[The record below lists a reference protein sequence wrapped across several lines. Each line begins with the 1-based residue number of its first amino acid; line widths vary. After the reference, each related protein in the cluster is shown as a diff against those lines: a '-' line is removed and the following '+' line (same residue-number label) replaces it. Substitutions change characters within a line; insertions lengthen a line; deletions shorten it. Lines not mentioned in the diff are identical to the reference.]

1 MACGARTLE
10 DTEIQ
15 NLKKR
20 QVALLEKISCLA
32 LRFYA
37 DELAYLEARQASVLN
52 QVSTLQRILDCE
64 FPQCGRTGDL
74 PGCHQEVHTSKERRV
89 DDGKGDGVPCQND
102 IDLSAELG
110 GIGSYVQTRLTRILT
125 NAGASFLFKRVPAD
139 YYGRSFE
146 ERRDLLGASS
156 IDHLCKS
163 IVMVNTQAP
172 DSVKDCSDRNN
183 SKYYLIVIQ
192 YTARLNAEKVRQF
205 VYSLNNGKL
214 PKKKINMRLAP
225 EAESNALTGFEHN
238 AVTPFGMLTNI
249 PVILSDAI
257 VRLQPEYFWLGG
269 GEVDLKLGIRTQ
281 DFIRIL
287 NPFIA
292 DCLY

>member
-1 MACGARTLE
+1 MASGGQVLE
-10 DTEIQ
+10 DSEI
-15 NLKKR
+15 LKLKER
-20 QVALLEKISCLA
+20 QESLLEKISCLC
-32 LRFYA
+32 LRFCA
-37 DELAYLEARQASVLN
+37 DELVSLETRQASILN
-52 QVSTLQRILDCE
+52 QLCSLEQRLDSAIPELGLRGPPSCNQNFKLFE
-64 FPQCGRTGDL
+64 
-74 PGCHQEVHTSKERRV
+74 ERHFRN
-89 DDGKGDGVPCQND
+89 GGGDGSACQNKTY
-102 IDLSAELG
+102 SPSELY
-110 GIGSYVQTRLTRILT
+110 GSRSDVETRLTRILT
-125 NAGASFLFKRVPAD
+125 TTGATFLFKRVPAD
-139 YYGRSFE
+139 YYERSFL

-163 IVMVNTQAP
+163 IVMVNSQAP
-172 DSVKDCSDRNN
+172 DNIKDCSDRNN

-205 VYSLNNGKL
+205 VYSLNNGRL

-257 VRLQPEYFWLGG
+257 VRLQPEFFWLGG

-287 NPFIA
+287 DPFIA